1 MPKPEDARERAAQAD
16 RTPQFSMPTLIEN
29 RNEPIPQWEPER
41 IVEEAETLV
50 GLLEQ
55 VSMVEDFE
63 LEDFTRA
70 LRSMFQPSV
79 TEKLHFLLGN
89 VERFRRKDE
98 PEEYA
103 AVSRACKVWI
113 EKYNYLRRSFRYLLR
128 REDRGGTPLSEEEKE
143 TAYRYIR
150 PLRSFRKGRL
160 KMIYQRLIEGNRKAG
175 IPDEEP
181 VDN

>member
-1 MPKPEDARERAAQAD
+1 M
-16 RTPQFSMPTLIEN
+16 PQFLMPALIES
-29 RNEPIPQWEPER
+29 RNEPIPQWEPEQ

-50 GLLEQ
+50 GLLRQ
-55 VSMVEDFE
+55 VSLLEDFE
-63 LEDFTRA
+63 LEDYMRA
-70 LRSMFQPSV
+70 LRFMFQPSV

-98 PEEYA
+98 PQEYA

-113 EKYNYLRRSFRYLLR
+113 EKYNFLRRSFRFLLR
-128 REDRGGTPLSEEEKE
+128 REDREGKPLTEEEKE
-143 TAYRYIR
+143 AAYRYIR

-175 IPDEEP
+175 IPDEAPEG
-181 VDN
+181 N